1 MQMLLPVL
9 TGLLLVAAFP
19 RIDQGYLAWVAFV
32 PLIVFVA
39 KTNSCARAFWGG
51 FLAGVVELFGL
62 LIWIPP
68 VLAQYGGLTPALSW
82 IAYGLMVLMLAC
94 YPGIACALTRL
105 LINSAGDWSLLAF
118 PAIWVAVE
126 YALNFTPFGGFPWL
140 PAGYSQTN
148 YLRLIQI
155 ADVAGVYGVSF
166 LILCFGTALSW
177 ALLFSRRRFS
187 WLPPVAAGALVLAAM
202 AYGIFEY
209 GRWHNFV
216 PSFRVAMLQGNFSP
230 DDGLLPGE
238 PYRMDYAKLAESLKV
253 PDPDLLVL
261 PESPSFS
268 MYPQDEAY
276 RQELDQLAGRT
287 TLGLVFNNVRSR
299 DENRV
304 QYFNSAYFL
313 GRDGRIL
320 DVYDKIHLVP
330 FGEYI
335 PLKKIFSFTTTIS
348 KDVGEFSPGVDFRVV
363 PLQGHP
369 VNALICFEAV
379 FPNLVRQFVRRGSQ
393 LILNLTNDGWYGN
406 SAAPYQHLAIARWRA
421 IETRR
426 YLLRA
431 ANTGISA
438 VIEPAGVIQTATEL
452 QQKAVCAGRFGF
464 IAHQTVYSRYGDVLV
479 FLCAIIPCGLMVFV
493 QIRKLVP
500 VSGKPRRTF

>member
-1 MQMLLPVL
+1 
-9 TGLLLVAAFP
+9 
-19 RIDQGYLAWVAFV
+19 
-32 PLIVFVA
+32 
-39 KTNSCARAFWGG
+39 
-51 FLAGVVELFGL
+51 
-62 LIWIPP
+62 
-68 VLAQYGGLTPALSW
+68 
-82 IAYGLMVLMLAC
+82 
-94 YPGIACALTRL
+94 
-105 LINSAGDWSLLAF
+105 
-118 PAIWVAVE
+118 
-126 YALNFTPFGGFPWL
+126 
-140 PAGYSQTN
+140 
-148 YLRLIQI
+148 
-155 ADVAGVYGVSF
+155 
-166 LILCFGTALSW
+166 
-177 ALLFSRRRFS
+177 
-187 WLPPVAAGALVLAAM
+187 
-202 AYGIFEY
+202 
-209 GRWHNFV
+209 
-216 PSFRVAMLQGNFSP
+216 
-230 DDGLLPGE
+230 
-238 PYRMDYAKLAESLKV
+238 MDYAKLVENLKV
-253 PDPDLLVL
+253 PEPDLLIL

-313 GRDGRIL
+313 GRDGRLL

-335 PLKKIFSFTTTIS
+335 PLKRIFSFTTTIS

-369 VNALICFEAV
+369 ANALICFEAV

-438 VIEPAGVIQTATEL
+438 VIEPTGAVQSATGL
-452 QQKAVCAGRFGF
+452 QQRTVCEGRFGF

-493 QIRKLVP
+493 QMRKLLP